1 MTNQDPTTRDLV
13 YPQGSFKAKVV
24 DLVPRAVTPNHITFF
39 RLACTVGIVVAQLAG
54 WPLWLMF
61 LLGFVAGMSDLLD
74 GMVARQRGQVTPLGA
89 FLDPLGDK
97 ALAIAVA
104 AVVMLRGLLS
114 WQALVCILAV
124 EAHAIIIPLLQ
135 ILRQTY
141 RREPVWP
148 PPRVRPNKMGKYKT
162 CGLITSLGLI
172 VLGGSFGWAGVI
184 VVGQWLV
191 WVAVVVGACA
201 SARYYWDWLHG
212 RFD

>member
-1 MTNQDPTTRDLV
+1 MYDTNSAKQYPV

-24 DLVPRAVTPNHITFF
+24 NLVPPSVTPNHITFF
-39 RLACTVGIVVAQLAG
+39 RLAATAGIVVVQIIG

-74 GMVARQRGQVTPLGA
+74 GMVARQRQQITPLGA

-104 AVVMLRGLLS
+104 AVVMLRGMIS
-114 WQALVCILAV
+114 WQALVCILVV
-124 EAHAIIIPLLQ
+124 EAHALFIPLLH
-135 ILRQTY
+135 ILRQSF
-141 RREPVWP
+141 RQEPVWP
-148 PPRVRPNKMGKYKT
+148 PPKIRPNKLGKYKT
-162 CGLITSLGLI
+162 FGLISSLGLI
-172 VLGGSFGWAGVI
+172 VLGAVI
-184 VVGQWLV
+184 RVDVLILVGQWLV
-191 WVAVVVGACA
+191 WVAVIMGAGA